1 MNAPRKLPGN
11 LETNRRLD
19 QWLRI
24 NADGTVT
31 IYTGK
36 VEIGQGILTA
46 ITQVVADELDVS
58 PHRIRLHTADTV
70 HGPDEGVTSGSRS
83 IEESAV
89 ALRYACAEARELL
102 LQRAATKLGVSLEK
116 VTVADGV
123 VAGGGG
129 SATYWELADPT
140 LLAREATAQVAL
152 KIAGEH
158 KYIGT
163 AAQRCDLPAKITG
176 APAYVQDMELPGM
189 LYGRVVRPPA
199 YAARL
204 TSLDDAEVKTM
215 PGVVAVVRDGS
226 FIGVVANR
234 EEQAIRAAR
243 RLARIARWQNDKTLP
258 ADMTSGE
265 YLLAQ
270 PAKADVISEK
280 SDPSSIQR
288 GKNLITATYTRPYIA
303 HASMG
308 PSCAVAHFENGHYKV
323 WTHSQGIYPLRNE
336 LAKALGIA
344 PGQLT
349 IAHADGA
356 GCYGHN
362 GADDVAL
369 DAALLA
375 RAVPGRAVQ
384 VQWMREDEFAWEPY
398 GPAMV
403 VKTHAAL
410 DAGGNIVDW
419 KLDVWSYPHSTR
431 PEGKDGVNLIAAWH
445 LAEPKPAATP
455 ANPPLPAGGSHRNA
469 IPLYDFPNQR
479 VTSHLVMHS
488 PLRASAL
495 RALGAHA
502 NVFAIESFM
511 DELAQAAGADAVEFR
526 LRHLRDP
533 RARAVIEAVAKSSG
547 WQPGATG
554 DGVRGRGIG
563 FARYKNLGCYVAV
576 VTEVEVEAAPRVT
589 RAWAA
594 VDVGLVV
601 NPDGVINQI
610 EGGIIQAASMT
621 LKEEVTFDHER
632 ITSRSWDGYPVMKF
646 SEAPLVEVMLLNR
659 TDLPPVGAGEGA
671 TGPTAAAIANAVAM
685 ATGARV
691 RDMPITRERV
701 ISVLTS

>member
-11 LETNRRLD
+11 LDTNRLLAH
-19 QWLRI
+19 WLRI
-24 NADGTVT
+24 NSDGTVT
-31 IYTGK
+31 VYTGK

-58 PHRIRLHTADTV
+58 PERIRLQKADTV
-70 HGPDEGVTSGSRS
+70 HGPNEGITSGSRS

-89 ALRYACAEARELL
+89 ALRYACAETRELL
-102 LQRAATKLGVSLEK
+102 LQRAAARLGVSLEK

-123 VAGGGG
+123 VRGG
-129 SATYWELADPT
+129 SGSVTYWALADDRM
-140 LLAREATAQVAL
+140 LEREATAQVAP
-152 KIAGEH
+152 KPAAEH
-158 KYIGT
+158 KHIG
-163 AAQRCDLPAKITG
+163 AAVPRRDLPAKITG
-176 APAYVQDMELPGM
+176 VPSYVQDMDLPGM
-189 LYGRVVRPPA
+189 LYGRIVRPPA

-204 TSLDDAEVKTM
+204 TALDDAEVKSM

-226 FIGVVANR
+226 FIGVVAKR
-234 EEQAIRAAR
+234 EEQAVRAAR
-243 RLARIARWQNDKTLP
+243 RLARIAQWLNDQTLP
-258 ADMTSGE
+258 ADMTPGE

-270 PAKADVISEK
+270 PARVEMISEK
-280 SDPSSIQR
+280 SDPAAVQR
-288 GKNLITATYTRPYIA
+288 GTSTLTATYTRPYIA

-308 PSCAVAHFENGHYKV
+308 PSCAVAQFENGGYRI
-323 WTHSQGIYPLRNE
+323 WTHSQGIFPLRNDM
-336 LAKALGIA
+336 AKALGVA
-344 PGQLT
+344 PEYIT
-349 IAHADGA
+349 VTHTDGA

-375 RAVPGRAVQ
+375 RAVAGRPVQ

-403 VKTHAAL
+403 VKTQAAL

-419 KLDVWSYPHSTR
+419 QLDVWSYPHSTR

-445 LAEPKPAATP
+445 LADAKPAATP

-469 IPLYDFPNQR
+469 VPLYDFPNQR
-479 VTSHLVMHS
+479 VTNHLVMQS

-511 DELAQAAGADAVEFR
+511 DELAQAAGIDAVEFR
-526 LRHLRDP
+526 LRHLKDP
-533 RARAVIEAVAKSSG
+533 RARAVIEAVAQMSG
-547 WQPGATG
+547 WASGAAA
-554 DGVRGRGIG
+554 DGARGRGIG

-576 VTEVEVEAAPRVT
+576 VAEVDVESEPRMT

-594 VDVGLVV
+594 VEVGLVV

-610 EGGIIQAASMT
+610 EGGIVQAASMT
-621 LKEEVTFDHER
+621 LKEAVTFDRER
-632 ITSRSWDGYPVMKF
+632 ITSRTWDDYPVMKF
-646 SEAPLVEVMLLNR
+646 SEAPLVEVRLLNR

-671 TGPTAAAIANAVAM
+671 TGPTAAAIANAVAA

-691 RDMPITRERV
+691 RDMPVTRARI
-701 ISVLTS
+701 ISVLTG